1 MRRTRPCMTKFSKRL
16 KPFRKQPESNEN
28 DTYTSSL
35 CRRTSVSPHTLS
47 AVCRGCGARRV
58 ATGRYGQGR
67 PRIWSGSLGRPGS
80 EIDDRNH
87 YSPWPRNPSVGEF
100 LPVAMLSFVGTRLL
114 LLLEQLRH
122 RRLRRRDPTQQ

>member
-1 MRRTRPCMTKFSKRL
+1 MTKFLKRL

-28 DTYTSSL
+28 DTHTSSL
-35 CRRTSVSPHTLS
+35 CRRSSANPHTLL
-47 AVCRGCGARRV
+47 AVCWGCGARRV

-87 YSPWPRNPSVGEF
+87 YSPWARNPSVGEF
-100 LPVAMLSFVGTRLL
+100 LPVAMLSFVGTLFL
-114 LLLEQLRH
+114 LLLEQLCH
-122 RRLRRRDPTQQ
+122 RRLRRRDSSQQVETLRAS